1 MIFKKISLENWRG
14 LYDSEIS
21 LNLNESLNVVT
32 GPNESGKSTTLEAI
46 KLALSTK
53 ASSRKRAVK
62 SCQPWDTDLKPRVE
76 LEFRANG
83 KNYRL
88 KKAYLKSTGNTS
100 FAEKLEDGSW
110 TTLAEDDDAHDRFLK
125 TLDLTGAEGFFRS
138 LWVPQGGNLKL
149 EVNEGLQSRIEE
161 AVGTVTSED
170 GDAILDYVIDNVGNV
185 ENKGWL
191 TKKRRNPSSDSPW
204 NELANQIDQLETEL
218 EKLKGKQQKHYDRLE
233 EIGELQQEKRNLE
246 KKSLQKKEELEKN
259 QKKKKEWDEFR
270 GIKEEAKEAREWYD
284 RLMKARQDWDD
295 RMDIIKEKDEEIDS
309 LRKKLREL
317 KNEEDE
323 KEAVL
328 SERKSQYESVLESL
342 ERSKA
347 RQEYLLGLLAVK
359 LNDEIKTLE
368 KEIRK
373 LEAPDKDRFKE
384 LKKVHEELES
394 SRRQL
399 EASELSIN
407 VKAIKSLNGI
417 LNLDGENEEITLS
430 ENEELERGAAKSFEL
445 NLEDLLNI
453 RVETGMEG
461 ALQVK
466 NELENYE
473 EKLKEAYC
481 SHEVG
486 SWEELTKLHEK
497 VESKLEKKR
506 NLLQSL
512 SDLPIENPE
521 SYSSSDL
528 DTLRESDSEYLDDS
542 FLNSIQGSVP
552 DEIRKLIDKKGEN
565 ISEKKELVE
574 EKKEILESGEKSLN
588 KIESEIKD
596 VKNETDTKTQLKKRE
611 LEGLGETKKKI
622 TKLDERFEVG
632 GVARQEPDSHFD
644 RSAEEN
650 GDLYRELNR
659 AWGEARDSKDEL
671 KHEAS
676 RTKPSGEEVT
686 ETTIEEKEGVLEK
699 LKNKTR
705 KLEKRINRLQGEI
718 GNTADGLHEIIREK
732 KEELGEKKRQ
742 LKSTKK
748 EVRSQELLRIALENS
763 KEKTS
768 RKYLEPI
775 QEKVVPRIRE
785 MTDRRYE
792 EVNFDSDMKPDSL
805 VQQRRESR
813 AEEEELSFGTR
824 EQLSFLTRLS
834 MAEIIGGK
842 SRIPV
847 IFDDSLVNTDEER
860 MKYARKYLKE
870 AANSCQ
876 IILFTCH
883 GENYHWDG
891 EENRIELDQLP

>member
-1 MIFKKISLENWRG
+1 MIFKKIMLENWRG
-14 LYDSEIS
+14 LYDSEIN

-53 ASSRKRAVK
+53 ASSRKSAVK
-62 SCQPWDTDLKPRVE
+62 SCQPWGTDLKPRVE

-83 KNYRL
+83 KDYRL
-88 KKAYLKSTGNTS
+88 KKTYLKSTGNTS

-161 AVGTVTSED
+161 AVGTATSEA
-170 GDAILDYVIDNVGNV
+170 GDAILDYVVDNVGNV
-185 ENKGWL
+185 ENTGWL
-191 TKKRRNPSSDSPW
+191 TKKRRNPASGSPW
-204 NELANQIDQLETEL
+204 AELADQIDQLESEL
-218 EKLKGKQQKHYDRLE
+218 EELKGKRREHYDRLE

-246 KKSLQKKEELEKN
+246 EKSRQKEEELEKN
-259 QKKKKEWDEFR
+259 QEKKKEWDEFR
-270 GIKEEAKEAREWYD
+270 EIKEEAEEARKWYD
-284 RLMKARQDWDD
+284 RLMNARQDWDD
-295 RMDIIKEKDEEIDS
+295 RVDKIEEKDEEIGS
-309 LRKKLREL
+309 LREKLNEL
-317 KNEEDE
+317 KKKRDE
-323 KEAVL
+323 KKSL
-328 SERKSQYESVLESL
+328 FSERESRYEEARGSL
-342 ERSKA
+342 KKSKA
-347 RQEYLLGLLAVK
+347 RMKYLLGLRAVK
-359 LNDEIKTLE
+359 LNEEIENLE
-368 KEIRK
+368 SEITE
-373 LEAPDKDRFKE
+373 LNAPDEDRFKE
-384 LKKVHEELES
+384 LESVHEELES

-399 EASELSIN
+399 EASELSIKI
-407 VKAIKSLNGI
+407 KADESLNGT
-417 LNLDGENEEITLS
+417 LKLDEESERLTLPQD
-430 ENEELERGAAKSFEL
+430 EDLERGAAKSFEL
-445 NLEDLLNI
+445 KLEDLLDI

-466 NELENYE
+466 NELANYE
-473 EKLKEAYC
+473 EELKEAYRKYDV
-481 SHEVG
+481 ED
-486 SWEELTKLHEK
+486 WEELAEIHEEAK
-497 VESKLEKKR
+497 SKRYKR
-506 NLLQSL
+506 EDLLQSL
-512 SDLPIENPE
+512 SSLALENPE
-521 SYSSSDL
+521 SYSSAKL
-528 DTLRESDSEYLDDS
+528 DNLRESSSEYLDDS
-542 FLNSIQGSVP
+542 FLNSAQEAEP
-552 DEIRKLIDKKGEN
+552 EEIRERIK
-565 ISEKKELVE
+565 EKKESITE
-574 EKKEILESGEKSLN
+574 EKELLERKREEVESAEDGLNEIN
-588 KIESEIKD
+588 DEIKG
-596 VKNETDTKTQLKKRE
+596 VQNEIDTRVQLKKRE
-611 LEGLGETKKKI
+611 IEGLNQTKKEI
-622 TKLDERFEVG
+622 TKLDERFDKGNLVQ
-632 GVARQEPDSHFD
+632 QEPGSSFD

-650 GDLYRELNR
+650 GELYRELDR
-659 AWGEARDSKDEL
+659 AWGEARDRRDEL
-671 KHEAS
+671 EHEAS
-676 RTKPSGEEVT
+676 RIKPSGNEVT

-718 GNTADGLHEIIREK
+718 GNTADGLHERIREK

-834 MAEIIGGK
+834 MAEVIGGN

-847 IFDDSLVNTDEER
+847 IFDDSLVNTDEKR
-860 MKYARKYLKE
+860 MKYSRKYLKE
-870 AANSCQ
+870 AASSCQ

-883 GENYHWDG
+883 GEDYHWDG
-891 EENRIELDQLP
+891 EENRIELGQLP